1 MSKDFAEFRQYN
13 DLDRLFAFG
22 MDLPACKKLLAQ
34 IKDLTESASDWA
46 TINKDLFDTLN
57 ATDLKPCLQSIV
69 NDYEK
74 HHKAKLRKMERENDA
89 EEQVRA
95 HEIPPLPPHM
105 FGDQLVAK
113 GEEILKRTIDKT
125 GDVAYEFYNRNF
137 RKMQRHASTQS
148 ETVSDIFAEIM
159 RKYQETTDEN
169 RKLKF
174 QNEGFIKELS
184 NVSDR
189 MNEKQLLIA

>member
-1 MSKDFAEFRQYN
+1 MSKEFAEYREYN
-13 DLDRLFAFG
+13 DLDRLFAYG
-22 MDLPACKKLLAQ
+22 MDVPACKKLLAQ
-34 IKDLTESASDWA
+34 IKDLTESNQDWA
-46 TINKDLFDTLN
+46 IVNKDLFDTLN

-74 HHKAKLRKMERENDA
+74 HHNAKLKKMARANEV

-95 HEIPPLPPHM
+95 QEIPPLPPHM
-105 FGDQLVAK
+105 FGDQLEAK
-113 GEEILKRTIDKT
+113 AGEILQRAIDKT
-125 GDVAYEFYNRNF
+125 GVIAHEFYNRNF

-159 RKYQETTDEN
+159 RKFKESEEEN

-174 QNEGFIKELS
+174 QNDGFVKELS
-184 NVSDR
+184 NVTER
-189 MNEKQLLIA
+189 MNEK